1 MKSADL
7 AWAKILKDENPTT
20 IFMNLQLFSCFF
32 HPAIEISIE
41 ISSPHFSQGLKR
53 WWEFHDFGYSHRR
66 AGRRRPFCLI
76 RRTLESMNR
85 QNPRKK
91 SSFRHPRR
99 RGSPNDLFPPPTTW
113 AINTV
118 AESDTAD
125 EAFQMPA
132 QKSSDRDSRSPAKA
146 KSDAPSPERVF
157 RS

>member
-1 MKSADL
+1 MTAYSVAEL
-7 AWAKILKDENPTT
+7 A
-20 IFMNLQLFSCFF
+20 SCRL
-32 HPAIEISIE
+32 SKTLN
-41 ISSPHFSQGLKR
+41 PHFSQGLKR

-66 AGRRRPFCLI
+66 AGRRRPFCMI

-99 RGSPNDLFPPPTTW
+99 RGSPNDLSPPPTTW